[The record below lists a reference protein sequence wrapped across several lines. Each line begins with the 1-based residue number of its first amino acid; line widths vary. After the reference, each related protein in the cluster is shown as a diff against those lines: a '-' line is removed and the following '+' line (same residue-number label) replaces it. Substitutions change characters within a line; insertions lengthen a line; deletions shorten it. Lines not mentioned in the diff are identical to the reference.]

1 MKKVLI
7 FSISLVLVIILGN
20 YGFSHFNNQE
30 ISSTNS
36 QVYVHELGETAVL
49 SEPQKIVVFD
59 WATLDTLQA
68 LDLSDKVVGV
78 PSYLPEYLA
87 AFSESQY
94 TVVGTAKEADLEAVA
109 NLNPDLILIGGRQKD
124 LYEQLSQIAP
134 TLYLGLDYTDYFQSV
149 ENNLQI
155 LGQVFNKKQ
164 SVETTFNTIMASIED
179 VRAKI
184 AEQSP
189 TALVTLANDGK
200 LSAFGQKSRFGFI
213 YDVFGFTNVDPTI
226 ETSTHGQSI
235 SFEYVLEKNPDYL
248 YVVDRGAVVGGN
260 SSAQQTLDNA
270 IIQQT
275 RAAQN
280 KKIIY
285 LDAQYWYAASG
296 GIQALTHMVAEI
308 DESMNQ

>member
-1 MKKVLI
+1 M
-7 FSISLVLVIILGN
+7 IILGN

-184 AEQSP
+184 ADK
-189 TALVTLANDGK
+189 V
-200 LSAFGQKSRFGFI
+200 
-213 YDVFGFTNVDPTI
+213 
-226 ETSTHGQSI
+226 
-235 SFEYVLEKNPDYL
+235 
-248 YVVDRGAVVGGN
+248 
-260 SSAQQTLDNA
+260 QQH
-270 IIQQT
+270 
-275 RAAQN
+275 
-280 KKIIY
+280 
-285 LDAQYWYAASG
+285 W
-296 GIQALTHMVAEI
+296 
-308 DESMNQ
+308 